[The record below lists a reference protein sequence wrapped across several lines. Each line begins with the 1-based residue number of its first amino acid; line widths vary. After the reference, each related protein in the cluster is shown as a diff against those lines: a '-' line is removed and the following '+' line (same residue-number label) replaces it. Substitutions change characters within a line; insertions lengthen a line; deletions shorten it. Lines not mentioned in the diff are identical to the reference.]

1 MLNSPKN
8 HEVLVHFRIES
19 SFSVCQVDFRLPW
32 KWLKEL
38 PLLFP
43 STPPRYPSRLLPGSQ
58 KGSEG
63 IPCRCWWWMLHA
75 PWDWQVLQ
83 EDLFWGLFLGSL
95 VSVAPV
101 KTPENCQQA
110 LLSSCP
116 STSLFPMDFLR
127 FAPLHQLGLSVV
139 IPETSKRDQDP
150 FHTGHWLPPL
160 PWFPK
165 NPRSMGSAS
174 QVEGKEVAAQPSPA
188 TSPSPSSPS
197 PAAPGTPFCL

>member
-1 MLNSPKN
+1 MLNSHKN
-8 HEVLVHFRIES
+8 HQVLVHFRIES
-19 SFSVCQVDFRLPW
+19 SFSARWTSGCLGNDLRSSPFFFPPLCPPTLLDFCL
-32 KWLKEL
+32 EC
-38 PLLFP
+38 
-43 STPPRYPSRLLPGSQ
+43 Q

-63 IPCRCWWWMLHA
+63 IPCGCWWWMLHT
-75 PWDWQVLQ
+75 PWDWRVLQ
-83 EDLFWGLFLGSL
+83 GDLFWGLFSGSL

-101 KTPENCQQA
+101 KTPESCQQA

-116 STSLFPMDFLR
+116 STSPFPMDFLR

-174 QVEGKEVAAQPSPA
+174 QVEGKQVAAQPSPA
-188 TSPSPSSPS
+188 ASPYASSPS